1 MKEEKLLLVTAFEP
15 FGGEAVNASMLTLQ
29 ALPETVG
36 PWRIVKKVLP
46 VVFGRAAEEAIA
58 ASEELRPEA
67 VLCLGQAAGRKAV
80 TPELI
85 AVNLQYGRIPD
96 NAGCAPMDVP
106 VLPGQREAYFATLP
120 ARALAA
126 AMTEAGFPAALSC
139 SAGLYVCNDLMYR
152 LLRAFEGTG
161 RAAGF
166 IHVPDLDAVSIRDD
180 ARALLIAAE
189 VILSSI

>member
-152 LLRAFEGTG
+152 MLHHFDGTG
-161 RAAGF
+161 VRMDF
-166 IHVPDLDAVSIRDD
+166 IHVPAVSDLDPAASAKAIEAAIMSI
-180 ARALLIAAE
+180 
-189 VILSSI
+189 